1 MQMTQ
6 RQKENFGN
14 YLANVQTG
22 IRVSSFRTLG
32 AEWIHYNMK
41 YEYNMLYY
49 IVSGRCNIWVNGLHL
64 FPTSGRLLLLPAGST
79 ISATSY
85 NDENF
90 VKYYCHFTSTIGG
103 TRLFDLLH
111 MSTMIEVEDK
121 PLIEKQ
127 FQELTDNFTTK
138 GLTSALRAK
147 STLLQLLCYFIEKN
161 PSLTLHDSGHFDMQ
175 SINRVLE
182 YIDAHLADRLTV
194 DDLAG
199 LVHFHPH
206 YFIQVF
212 KSMIGFSPM
221 QFIAKVRY
229 ERACTLLS
237 STKLNIHEIAEHVG
251 IDPEYFTKFFKHH
264 SGVSPTAYRENPAQ
278 HDMER
283 SKMQSGLQRVR
294 VNGR

>member
-1 MQMTQ
+1 MQMSQ
-6 RQKENFGN
+6 RQKEHFGT

-22 IRVSSFRTLG
+22 IRVSSYRTLG

-64 FPTSGRLLLLPAGST
+64 FPTSGKLLLLPAGST
-79 ISATSY
+79 ISATPY
-85 NDENF
+85 NNENF

-111 MSTMIEVEDK
+111 TSAMIEVGDR
-121 PLIEKQ
+121 PFIEKQ
-127 FQELTDNFTTK
+127 FRELTDSFTSK

-147 STLLQLLCYFIEKN
+147 STLLQLLCYFVENN
-161 PSLTLHDSGHFDMQ
+161 PTLSLHDSSHFDIQ

-182 YIDAHLADRLTV
+182 HIDEHLSDRLTV

-229 ERACTLLS
+229 ERACTLLA
-237 STKLNIHEIAEHVG
+237 STGLSMHEIAVSVG
-251 IDPEYFTKFFKHH
+251 IEPEYFTKFFKQH
-264 SGVSPTAYRENPAQ
+264 SGVSPTGYRDNPVQRDLEHSVLRAGL
-278 HDMER
+278 HRGR
-283 SKMQSGLQRVR
+283 SNK
-294 VNGR
+294 